1 MGQHSVEPG
10 IVLGAED
17 SMANKTLR
25 VPALM
30 EFLYSSIF
38 LKHLQFIGSL
48 NILALHGHSWYQWVM
63 QVAVTNH
70 KFPLLSED

>member
-48 NILALHGHSWYQWVM
+48 NILALHGHS
-63 QVAVTNH
+63 
-70 KFPLLSED
+70 